1 MTRESKSDE
10 WIVRSVLK
18 GNQDDFREV
27 VDRYQKQIF
36 IIGRRFFNNNDDASD
51 FAQEVFIQAYKNL
64 KSFKGL
70 SPFRFWL
77 FKIAYNLG
85 INRRKSARIEGEL
98 PVSLPSGK
106 VTPEKDH
113 VSDELRYLV
122 QGAVDK
128 LPEKYRICI
137 DFYFYMG
144 MSHKEISRVT
154 GFPVNTVKSHV
165 LRAKRI
171 LRSTLQGTIAEEYHE
186 L

>member
-1 MTRESKSDE
+1 MTGEAKSDE
-10 WIVRSVLK
+10 HIIRSILK
-18 GNQDDFREV
+18 GNQDDFRIIVE
-27 VDRYQKQIF
+27 RYQKQIF
-36 IIGRRFFNNNDDASD
+36 IIGRRFFNNDDDASD
-51 FAQEVFIQAYKNL
+51 FTQEVFIQAYRNL

-77 FKIAYNLG
+77 FKIGYNLG
-85 INRRKSARIEGEL
+85 INRKKSLKVDGEL
-98 PVSLPSGK
+98 PVSLPSGTD
-106 VTPEKDH
+106 TPEEDH
-113 VSDELRYLV
+113 ASDELKIVV
-122 QGAVDK
+122 QKAVKK

-144 MSHKEISRVT
+144 LSHREISRIT

-171 LRSTLQGTIAEEYHE
+171 LRGTLQGTIAEEYHE

>member
-1 MTRESKSDE
+1 MTRELKSDE
-10 WIVRSVLK
+10 QIVKSVLK
-18 GNQDDFREV
+18 GNQGDFCEI

-36 IIGRRFFNNNDDASD
+36 IIGRRFFYNNDDASD
-51 FAQEVFIQAYKNL
+51 FTQEVFIQAYKNL
-64 KSFKGL
+64 KSFRGL

-85 INRRKSARIEGEL
+85 INRKKSIRIEGEL
-98 PVSLPSGK
+98 PALLSSDHE
-106 VTPEKDH
+106 TPEKDH
-113 VSDELRYLV
+113 VSEELRYLV
-122 QGAVDK
+122 QKAVDK

-137 DFYFYMG
+137 DFYFFMS

-171 LRSTLQGTIAEEYHE
+171 LKSTLEGTIAEEYHE